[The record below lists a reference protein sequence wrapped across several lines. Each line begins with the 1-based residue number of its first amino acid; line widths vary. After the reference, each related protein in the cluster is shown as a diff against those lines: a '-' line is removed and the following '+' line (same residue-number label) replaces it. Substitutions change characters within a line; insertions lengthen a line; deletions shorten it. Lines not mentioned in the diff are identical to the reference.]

1 VDGDDVAKTI
11 DEFKEDLRI
20 LRAEMYQNS
29 ENADLRLIASYL
41 DRLIL
46 SLEDLSDTLAVM
58 EAGTEMMLSSE
69 EAEAEAMEKCP
80 CCSGKQSPAKAVKKN
95 ISKKKKP
102 GKKRR

>member
-1 VDGDDVAKTI
+1 MAKTI
-11 DEFKEDLRI
+11 DEFKEELRI
-20 LRAEMYQNS
+20 LRTEMYQAS
-29 ENADLRLIASYL
+29 DNADLRLIASYL

-46 SLEDLSDTLAVM
+46 SLEELSDTLAVM

-80 CCSGKQSPAKAVKKN
+80 CCARKKSAKAVKKKAGKAL
-95 ISKKKKP
+95 KKKKPKKP